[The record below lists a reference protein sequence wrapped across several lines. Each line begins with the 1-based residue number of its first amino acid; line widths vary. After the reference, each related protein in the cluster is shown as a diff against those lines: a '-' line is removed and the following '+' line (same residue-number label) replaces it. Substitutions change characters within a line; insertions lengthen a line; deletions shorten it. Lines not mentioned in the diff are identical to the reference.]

1 MSSWAG
7 VWAAGGDTG
16 GRSGTEW
23 EGMGRRGTG
32 GRAGPERDGQVWR
45 GRGGRLEWHGARLV
59 RSGSSEGRGWPGK
72 AGVDGGWMVGWGG
85 TGWAEGAWNVGRSG
99 QVRRGQDSRKGGR
112 LSGVTGVGTPPYKAD
127 QPVTAN
133 RPKPIDRE
141 APKPFSSA
149 TVHTVG
155 QKSFGQSKS
164 VSTVNDT
171 FASSTNSSYW
181 MPLPRQV

>member
-1 MSSWAG
+1 MEWIGLSSWAG
-7 VWAAGGDTG
+7 VGRQGGIRAVGAGRNGREWEEEG
-16 GRSGTEW
+16 GVVGLDRSGT
-23 EGMGRRGTG
+23 GRFG
-32 GRAGPERDGQVWR
+32 EDG
-45 GRGGRLEWHGARLV
+45 
-59 RSGSSEGRGWPGK
+59 
-72 AGVDGGWMVGWGG
+72 MVGWGG

-99 QVRRGQDSRKGGR
+99 QVGRGRDSRKGGR